1 LSARCRRLAVLVCTG
16 VLLLGGCG
24 GASTPAEEVPALA
37 DTLTAIDE
45 ALAEQRYLLA
55 RRHLRQLIDTAEAA
69 RSSGELEDAQADRVL
84 AAAAHLLAA
93 LPAPPRVA
101 EPPREP
107 EPGSEPQDGE
117 GDEDSEDRDD

>member
-1 LSARCRRLAVLVCTG
+1 VS
-16 VLLLGGCG
+16 
-24 GASTPAEEVPALA
+24 PHPELA

-45 ALAEQRYLLA
+45 ALAEQHYLSA
-55 RRHLRQLIDTAEAA
+55 RRHLRHLVDTVEAA
-69 RSSGELEDAQADRVL
+69 RSSGDLEDAQADRVL

-107 EPGSEPQDGE
+107 EPGPEPQDDEDDEENE
-117 GDEDSEDRDD
+117 GDEESEDD